1 MLEVK
6 NLTKYYGNKKNK
18 IIAFENISFKLKTG
32 EITSLLGLNG
42 AGKSSIINCISGYC
56 RPNSGSILVD
66 GFSIFKNEIEAKRKI
81 GILYEQ
87 PPVYRYMS
95 VYDFLIFSAK
105 MHCMGKDV
113 IGKAVKDALDFCE
126 LEEVEHRLISGLS
139 KGYKQR
145 VGLAQAILHNPPMVI
160 LDEPLS
166 GLDAVQMKLFE
177 KKILQIAKEKTIL
190 ISTHNLKQAALICSN
205 HILLNK
211 GTIISKGDLQEI
223 RESITASGGECND
236 NNNVLEQAFYFF
248 AGVNKNEFGKIINE

>member
-32 EITSLLGLNG
+32 AITSLLGLNG

-56 RPNSGSILVD
+56 RPNAGNILID
-66 GFSIFKNEIEAKRKI
+66 GVSIFENEIDAKQKI

-87 PPVYRYMS
+87 SPLYRYMTVCS
-95 VYDFLIFSAK
+95 FLTFSAQ
-105 MHCMGKDV
+105 MHCVRKEKIDKSVNDV
-113 IGKAVKDALDFCE
+113 LEFCE
-126 LEEVEHRLISGLS
+126 LEEVRDRLIAGLS

-145 VGLAQAILHNPPMVI
+145 VGLAQAILHNPPLVI
-160 LDEPLS
+160 LDEPVS

-177 KKILQIAKEKTIL
+177 KKILQLAKGKTIL

-211 GTIISKGDLQEI
+211 GTIIANGDLQEI
-223 RESITASGGECND
+223 RESIIAAGDECDD
-236 NNNVLEQAFYFF
+236 NNILEQAFYFF
-248 AGVNKNEFGKIINE
+248 AGVNKNEFGKIVNE